1 MIKSSK
7 LIHQAL
13 VRGSQ
18 AFISCFCMD
27 NSSANKKILNT
38 FKKIEADRIIVLIVF
53 RAIMNLAQMTVLNN
67 STSLKGKQNISAL

>member
-1 MIKSSK
+1 
-7 LIHQAL
+7 
-13 VRGSQ
+13 
-18 AFISCFCMD
+18 MD